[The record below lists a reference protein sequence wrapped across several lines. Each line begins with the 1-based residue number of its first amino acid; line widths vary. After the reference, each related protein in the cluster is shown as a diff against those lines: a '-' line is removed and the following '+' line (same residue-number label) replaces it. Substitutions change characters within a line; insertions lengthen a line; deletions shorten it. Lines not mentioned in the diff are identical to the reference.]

1 MIACMRLFRNKNKQN
16 TTFILKCTSHL
27 DFVSV
32 NTNYFFKV
40 SITEI
45 FKRIGLSHV
54 SFQTNPSFCNTM
66 TPHKIQDNVIHSDVT
81 YTLSLKR
88 VYKSPAFAW
97 SMSGWTLLPVATMGR
112 VLALIAV
119 LGVLALAG
127 KHIRYKIACSNFLL
141 FLIKYTFVST

>member
-45 FKRIGLSHV
+45 FKRIGLTHV

-66 TPHKIQDNVIHSDVT
+66 TPHKIQDNVKHSDVT

-88 VYKSPAFAW
+88 VYKSPALAW
-97 SMSGWTLLPVATMGR
+97 SMSGWTLFPQQPWVEYSRSSPFLVSWHQLVRTYVTKQLVA
-112 VLALIAV
+112 IF
-119 LGVLALAG
+119 
-127 KHIRYKIACSNFLL
+127 CCF
-141 FLIKYTFVST
+141 